1 MKYIG
6 IKFWRSDRK
15 LKKDEALNVKR
26 MPRVDLQP
34 EDRRRRSKSVDK
46 DDNMKTHQREKR
58 KVRILKA
65 ATMDHIIEYILLL
78 TPHQRELN
86 LSSTI
91 HQCTSLME
99 EGRSDVTHIMHVIF
113 CTYRKY
119 CSPQEVFTILVKHS
133 RKASPQQLRF
143 VLHYWLRYYPED
155 FLSPLE
161 MDSPDIITE
170 ANDNIDLITVS
181 LPIDDSLSSPSA
193 NSTINGNTSSL
204 EGNCILTAI
213 NNKNNYNSKNIN
225 NEIDGKVN
233 DEITKHETCPS
244 TNNQSKSPRSSS
256 ISQLKPTPVFNS
268 TTSSTT
274 QLSNQKTLFDL
285 LLLLPC
291 IDDTLYRKAHLF
303 VEQSKFD
310 QTDQTSNSRHNSINK
325 SPAYCIIDLD
335 TKFVAQQLTAIDLE
349 NFLSL
354 KPYTLLNGHR
364 QNPRVQNM
372 IKNFNLLSK
381 HVVITILK
389 AHSPDLVTTHWIN
402 IAQQLRKMKNFN
414 SLKAVI
420 AGLSNESIFRLKQT
434 VWSKINKT
442 IESTFKQLST
452 IVDDVD
458 NQTLLRQT
466 QLEIEGTAKVS
477 FEEESFGTIPYL
489 GTFLT
494 DLTFIDTKLTNYI
507 ENPKE
512 GGKRLINLEKCCK
525 QFEILTQIRL
535 LQQNIKA
542 SLFALYQSQQLSGFT
557 ELPPFYSNTNVP
569 RIVVARLF
577 RSWFNDSLISSMSDN
592 DCYKLSL
599 AIEAPINQRK

>member
-1 MKYIG
+1 MRYIG

-15 LKKDEALNVKR
+15 LKKDENLNVKR
-26 MPRVDLQP
+26 MARIDQP
-34 EDRRRRSKSVDK
+34 EERRRQCRSKSVDK
-46 DDNMKTHQREKR
+46 DDIKNHSREKR
-58 KVRILKA
+58 RVRILKA

-86 LSSTI
+86 LSATI
-91 HQCTSLME
+91 HHCSSLME
-99 EGRSDVTHIMHVIF
+99 EGRNDVTHIMHVIF

-119 CSPQEVFTILVKHS
+119 CSPQDLFAILVKHS
-133 RKASPQQLRF
+133 KKASPQQLRF

-155 FLSPLE
+155 FLVPLE
-161 MDSPDIITE
+161 NEIVDST
-170 ANDNIDLITVS
+170 NDSNDPPSTTTLSNI
-181 LPIDDSLSSPSA
+181 
-193 NSTINGNTSSL
+193 TSSL
-204 EGNCILTAI
+204 KSNCLLITNNMKNNNENCI
-213 NNKNNYNSKNIN
+213 K
-225 NEIDGKVN
+225 N
-233 DEITKHETCPS
+233 DETSKLDSQPVI
-244 TNNQSKSPRSSS
+244 QSKSLRSSS
-256 ISQLKPTPVFNS
+256 ISPSPTKIVS
-268 TTSSTT
+268 SSTMP
-274 QLSNQKTLFDL
+274 SNQRILLDL
-285 LLLLPC
+285 LLELPC
-291 IDDTLYRKAHLF
+291 VDDTLYRKAYLF
-303 VEQSKFD
+303 IEQSKFD
-310 QTDQTSNSRHNSINK
+310 QPEQTPRSRHNSINK
-325 SPAYCIIDLD
+325 SPSYCIIDLD

-364 QNPRVQNM
+364 HNPRVQNM
-372 IKNFNLLSK
+372 IRNFNLLSK
-381 HVVITILK
+381 HVVVTILK

-420 AGLSNESIFRLKQT
+420 AGLSNESVFRLKQT
-434 VWSKINKT
+434 VWSKISKT
-442 IESTFKQLST
+442 TEATFKHLST

-466 QLEIEGTAKVS
+466 QLEIEGTAKVC
-477 FEEESFGTIPYL
+477 FEEESFGSIPYL

-525 QFEILTQIRL
+525 QFEIITQIRL

-542 SLFALYQSQQLSGFT
+542 SLFALYQSHQLNGFT
-557 ELPPFYSNTNVP
+557 KLPPFYSNSNVP

-577 RSWFNDSLISSMSDN
+577 RTWFNDLIISNMTDN

-599 AIEAPINQRK
+599 ALEAPSNGRK